1 LIKTSKKDRITERI
15 FQEGKLPTTR
25 TAEKEMRVAE
35 AREARNKSIR
45 SGTKTQV
52 SQAEGVISA
61 GNLEEA
67 KAAVKKA
74 VSSLDKE
81 AEKGKVHKNN
91 AARRK
96 SRLVKKLNKL
106 AASAKPEEKKKKK

>member
-1 LIKTSKKDRITERI
+1 LIKTGKKDRITKRI
-15 FQEGKLPTTR
+15 FQEENLPTTR

-35 AREARNKSIR
+35 ARQARNKSIR
-45 SGTKTQV
+45 SGTKTKV
-52 SQAEGVISA
+52 SQAEIVINS
-61 GNLEEA
+61 GNLDEA
-67 KAAVKKA
+67 KAAVKTA

-96 SRLVKKLNKL
+96 SRLIKKLNKL
-106 AASAKPEEKKKKK
+106 SATAKSEAKPKNP